1 MITVLVRK
9 TGRWGGRKHVKE
21 SSEKMQFLKFF
32 SGWGQKKKVINLQK
46 CESWEM
52 RCSEEDYFKTSGL
65 KSNSGSNYCSG

>member
-32 SGWGQKKKVINLQK
+32 SGWGQKKLLI
-46 CESWEM
+46 S
-52 RCSEEDYFKTSGL
+52 
-65 KSNSGSNYCSG
+65 KSVKAEKWDAVKRIISKLVV